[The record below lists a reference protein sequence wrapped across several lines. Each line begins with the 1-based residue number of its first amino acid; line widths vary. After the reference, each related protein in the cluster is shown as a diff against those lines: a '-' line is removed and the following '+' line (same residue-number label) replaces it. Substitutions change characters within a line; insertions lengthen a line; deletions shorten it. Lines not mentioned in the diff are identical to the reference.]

1 MDIRDVENLRDH
13 VLWLEKR
20 MPGVMG
26 RWQESKPNCEYHAG
40 VIKEICYKP
49 GTIVSEVFDPVSKW
63 LSDYILNR
71 EGKLAIPDVDAFLR
85 AGIYRFFKFVVVA
98 DFFSQ
103 NPQYFVPYQ
112 VLDKNNI
119 SAYTASLKTQK
130 DYQEF
135 IDLLISKLIGC
146 GEKLN
151 FVFLK
156 LVKTVKQLPPELA
169 NMVNYLQNEC
179 NFLRVR
185 ALKR

>member
-1 MDIRDVENLRDH
+1 MDIRDVENLRDN

-26 RWQESKPNCEYHAG
+26 RWQESKPNCEYFSG

-49 GTIVSEVFDPVSKW
+49 GTIVTEVFHQVSNW
-63 LSDYILNR
+63 LSDYILQR
-71 EGKLAIPDVDAFLR
+71 EGKLVISDVDAFLR

-103 NPQYFVPYQ
+103 HSEYFVPFQ

-130 DYQEF
+130 DYQAF
-135 IDLLISKLIGC
+135 NDLLISKLIGC

-151 FVFLK
+151 FVFIK
-156 LVKTVKQLPPELA
+156 LVKTVKVLPPELS

>member
-1 MDIRDVENLRDH
+1 MDIKDVENLRDN

-20 MPGVMG
+20 MPGVMT
-26 RWQESKPNCEYHAG
+26 RWQESKPNCEFHTG
-40 VIKEICYKP
+40 VIKEICYRL
-49 GTIVSEVFDPVSKW
+49 GTIVTDVFDPVSKW

-71 EGKLAIPDVDAFLR
+71 EGVLPIADVDGFLR
-85 AGIYRFFKFVVVA
+85 QGIYRIFKFVVVA

-103 NPQYFVPYQ
+103 NPQYFVPFQ
-112 VLDKNNI
+112 VFDKSNI

-135 IDLLISKLIGC
+135 IDLLVSKLIGC

-156 LVKTVKQLPPELA
+156 LAKTVKTLSPELS
-169 NMVNYLQNEC
+169 NMQNYLQNEC
-179 NFLRVR
+179 AFLRVR